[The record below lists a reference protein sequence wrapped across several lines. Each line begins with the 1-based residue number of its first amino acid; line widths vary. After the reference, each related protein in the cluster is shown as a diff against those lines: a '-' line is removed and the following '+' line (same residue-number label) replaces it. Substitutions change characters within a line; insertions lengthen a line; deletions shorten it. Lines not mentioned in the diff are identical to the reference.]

1 MTKDLEKARNLL
13 RQGGYTCVLCRGE
26 KTVTHCRRGV
36 APLLDMLDSE
46 ESFEA
51 FSAADKVV
59 GKAAAMLYVRLK
71 VAAVYAEV
79 ISEPALQVLR
89 QHEIRTE
96 HLRCVEAI
104 RNRTDTGNC
113 PMEMAVLALEDPAQ
127 AENAIREKLRQLQR
141 S

>member
-26 KTVTHCRRGV
+26 KTVTHRRRGV
-36 APLLDMLDSE
+36 APLLDMLDSG

-79 ISEPALQVLR
+79 ISKPALQVLR

-113 PMEMAVLALEDPAQ
+113 PMETAVLALEDPAQ